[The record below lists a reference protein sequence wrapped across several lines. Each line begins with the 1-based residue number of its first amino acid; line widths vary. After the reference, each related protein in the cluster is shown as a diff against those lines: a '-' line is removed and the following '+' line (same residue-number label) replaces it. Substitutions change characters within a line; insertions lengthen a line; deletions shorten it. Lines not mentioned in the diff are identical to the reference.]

1 MNITDYLARKNSIT
15 DYSPYAAYDT
25 TPRLGSR
32 PAVIM
37 IDFYTLGTHQEAR
50 DSHITQSQQL
60 VQLARGHSWPII
72 WITRDWQQGVPS
84 TLRRQPPRTDDEL
97 AQAYAID
104 SRFDTEQD
112 TVIAKP
118 RASAYH
124 ATELDT
130 VLDQLGVDSVIYAGH
145 STAGCV
151 RATVTEG
158 FTRGRPQV
166 LVLECVFCGDDRA
179 HWSNLW
185 DLHHRYAPVCS
196 IRELTTH
203 VTSV

>member
-15 DYSPYAAYDT
+15 DYSQYAAYDT
-25 TPRLGSR
+25 RPHVGTR
-32 PAVIM
+32 PAVVM
-37 IDFYTLGTHQEAR
+37 IDFYNLGTSQEAT
-50 DSHITQSQQL
+50 DAVITQSQQL
-60 VQLARGHSWPII
+60 VRLARSHSWPII
-72 WITRDWQQGVPS
+72 WITRDWQQALPS
-84 TLRRQPPRTDDEL
+84 TLRRQPQRTDEQL

-104 SRFDTEQD
+104 SRFDTQQD

-124 ATELDT
+124 ATELDS
-130 VLDQLGVDSVIYAGH
+130 VLNRMGVDSVIYAGH

-166 LVLECVFCGDDRA
+166 LVLECVFCGDMRA

-185 DLHHRYAPVCS
+185 DLHHRYAPVVQLA
-196 IRELTTH
+196 ELTRITNM
-203 VTSV
+203 